1 MPPLSVIL
9 HLDLDCFY
17 AQVERERL
25 LLPPSAAVV
34 VIQWSMALA
43 VTYPARAL
51 GIKRGMHLDEIRKLA
66 DPSVTIV
73 HVETIGGNHV
83 ESSMIVPPDAPN
95 TQKVS
100 LARYRMASARVFE
113 AMTAVLARYGA
124 VLERASI
131 DEAYIDVTVEADRRA
146 GGGREV
152 VELEGMVVVGDKMD
166 LGNASDLRLMHGA
179 VIAAEVR
186 QRVLRDCRYTVS
198 AGVSVNKLLAKF
210 ASARNKPDGQTVVPL
225 AAVETLMWDVPL
237 RKLRGL
243 GGKLGKE
250 VEEMGATTAGEARRL
265 SLERL
270 EERVGSKFGR
280 FVYESVRGIDESE
293 VRERDKT
300 KSLLAA
306 KSFQRAMTL
315 EPVERKWLPIL
326 AEELA
331 ERVGVESELHNR
343 EARTLV
349 VSFRVKAAG
358 SKGEMVSGSRSAEM
372 PLGGVEGR
380 AEAIFKM
387 GIGILR
393 KVMKEEK
400 QYSFPIN
407 FVGLTGTNLLERA
420 NANES
425 ISRYFQARG
434 EKRDGEE
441 REEGRLVRDSAG
453 EHQRRLQESRDR
465 EMALR
470 LHREESMKSL
480 GKVIRKPSV
489 KRGITG
495 ERRRGKRGK
504 KEFAEMAT
512 LDRFVFGK
520 KEEKS

>member
-1 MPPLSVIL
+1 MPPFSTIL

-25 LLPPSAAVV
+25 RLPSSAALV

-51 GIKRGMHLDEIRKLA
+51 GIKRGMHLDEIRRRA

-73 HVETIGGNHV
+73 HVETIGGSH
-83 ESSMIVPPDAPN
+83 SDTTATIAPDAPN

-100 LARYRMASARVFE
+100 LARYRTASARVFE
-113 AMTAVLARYGA
+113 AMNAVLARCGA

-131 DEAYIDVTVEADRRA
+131 DEAYIDVTLEADRRA
-146 GGGREV
+146 RGGRELT
-152 VELEGMVVVGDKMD
+152 EMKGMVIVGDKVDM
-166 LGNASDLRLMHGA
+166 GNASDLRLMHGA
-179 VIAAEVR
+179 AIAAELR

-210 ASARNKPDGQTVVPL
+210 ASARNKPDGQTVVPMV
-225 AAVETLMWDVPL
+225 AVEALISDVPL

-243 GGKLGKE
+243 GGKLGRE
-250 VEEMGATTAGEARRL
+250 VEEMGVITAGEARKL
-265 SLERL
+265 SLEEL
-270 EERVGSKFGR
+270 ERRVGNKFGR
-280 FVYESVRGIDESE
+280 FVYDSVRGVDDSE

-306 KSFQRAMTL
+306 KSFPKAMTL
-315 EPVERKWLPIL
+315 EPVERKWFPIL

-349 VSFRVKAAG
+349 VSFRVRHTGGAR
-358 SKGEMVSGSRSAEM
+358 EMVSGSRSAEM

-380 AEAIFKM
+380 AEAILRVGM
-387 GIGILR
+387 AVLR

-400 QYSFPIN
+400 QYGFPIN
-407 FVGLTGTNLLERA
+407 FVGLTGTNFLDRA

-425 ISRYFQARG
+425 ISRYFTAG
-434 EKRDGEE
+434 EGKREDEE
-441 REEGRLVRDSAG
+441 KEGGKLVRDSLE
-453 EHQRRLQESRDR
+453 EHQRRLQESKDR

-470 LHREESMKSL
+470 LHREESLRSL
-480 GKVIRKPSV
+480 GKVIQKPGA
-489 KRGITG
+489 KQG
-495 ERRRGKRGK
+495 GK
-504 KEFAEMAT
+504 KKRDAGGLAT

-520 KEEKS
+520 KGNKS